1 VTRHSRLV
9 EEEEEE
15 EAGEGDGRIPME
27 CRDAA
32 TYGLSIEY
40 SSQVIDHHSSWLY
53 SVVQF
58 A

>member
-1 VTRHSRLV
+1 MTRHSRLV
-9 EEEEEE
+9 EEE

-40 SSQVIDHHSSWLY
+40 SSQVIDHHSSY
-53 SVVQF
+53 
-58 A
+58 